1 MTAMDDEEIPLD
13 EIISWFEED
22 MDDDE
27 DDYPYDLDDDEDDD
41 IGHYDDDE
49 LEDSDFS
56 EHSTSESPWVFNV
69 PSHIEKALEVEKG
82 TSIESYKDYVWHS
95 LWTNVKPDEVDPA
108 QSAADYYLLFG
119 LINNSFIQFEPLT
132 LPSFEELERAGIKLK
147 KTKKEIKER
156 QAINL
161 NLIEKDPRSKL
172 TKLSEK
178 ADTAMHILV
187 DELDKSFR
195 EYVHLACGG
204 ELRHHKAFGKT
215 LKGYRKGAWTRWYY
229 IFEQHG
235 VDALLQMV
243 DLFMEFTPGSS
254 YGGERW
260 ANAAKI
266 LYQREVGELGPTE
279 FINKQLFVDRVFTL
293 EHNGGCFLNKLEW
306 ANFRAERDDDY
317 CYSFHTMKDY
327 VLNAHAANPVDI
339 DMLFGHASEPV
350 QNMVKE
356 YLDIAIENGI
366 EVSGIWQGTVH
377 KAEKKER
384 VSSVGISLAQA
395 SKSDGP
401 TSVLDW
407 SDEVKNLTEENAKK
421 KQSIIDSYKEKVIE
435 PTLHQ
440 EFHISEDPMP
450 ASAVE
455 DFLNELYADKNL
467 HGHAGNIWA
476 DPNQEN
482 TFHKTGEWEVL
493 DE

>member
-1 MTAMDDEEIPLD
+1 
-13 EIISWFEED
+13 
-22 MDDDE
+22 
-27 DDYPYDLDDDEDDD
+27 
-41 IGHYDDDE
+41 
-49 LEDSDFS
+49 
-56 EHSTSESPWVFNV
+56 
-69 PSHIEKALEVEKG
+69 
-82 TSIESYKDYVWHS
+82 
-95 LWTNVKPDEVDPA
+95 
-108 QSAADYYLLFG
+108 
-119 LINNSFIQFEPLT
+119 
-132 LPSFEELERAGIKLK
+132 
-147 KTKKEIKER
+147 
-156 QAINL
+156 
-161 NLIEKDPRSKL
+161 
-172 TKLSEK
+172 
-178 ADTAMHILV
+178 
-187 DELDKSFR
+187 
-195 EYVHLACGG
+195 
-204 ELRHHKAFGKT
+204 
-215 LKGYRKGAWTRWYY
+215 
-229 IFEQHG
+229 
-235 VDALLQMV
+235 
-243 DLFMEFTPGSS
+243 
-254 YGGERW
+254 
-260 ANAAKI
+260 
-266 LYQREVGELGPTE
+266 
-279 FINKQLFVDRVFTL
+279 
-293 EHNGGCFLNKLEW
+293 
-306 ANFRAERDDDY
+306 
-317 CYSFHTMKDY
+317 MKDY

-450 ASAVE
+450 AGAVE
-455 DFLNELYADKNL
+455 DFLNKLYAEKNL